1 MKLFPARAKA
11 SVTQRLLINMLVG
24 AACVLTAISANAA
37 SADRTYTTVVRETV
51 YHSPSK
57 VVVSP
62 KVFIPVYRS
71 VYVGIGSGTVVSQ
84 TVVSHHP
91 RQTVVY
97 REVTRHHDRHDE
109 DYHRDSSYRL
119 GSDHDRVN
127 DYHRDKDYRAHP
139 VWGNSDRGHGYGYR
153 NKEPVRG
160 RWSGSD
166 RRRDVIYVE
175 KDGRRNSSYRETER
189 RSVEIRDRSR

>member
-1 MKLFPARAKA
+1 
-11 SVTQRLLINMLVG
+11 MLVG

-51 YHSPSK
+51 YHYPSK

-84 TVVSHHP
+84 TVVSHQP

-109 DYHRDSSYRL
+109 DYYRDSSYRL

-127 DYHRDKDYRAHP
+127 DYHRDKDYRFGATQT
-139 VWGNSDRGHGYGYR
+139 VVMATGTGTKSQC
-153 NKEPVRG
+153 VVAG
-160 RWSGSD
+160 R
-166 RRRDVIYVE
+166 VQINAVM
-175 KDGRRNSSYRETER
+175 
-189 RSVEIRDRSR
+189 